1 MLKVAFYLDN
11 DSLGSVDLSGLLDGN
26 PGVGGTEY
34 QFLLVSY
41 LLEQKST
48 LIEPTLIV
56 KCNISAPHKSMHQV
70 NKTNSL

>member
-11 DSLGSVDLSGLLDGN
+11 DSLGSTDLTNLLDGN

-41 LLEQKST
+41 LLEKNSS
-48 LIEPTLIV
+48 LIEPMLIS
-56 KCNISAPHKSMHQV
+56 KCKTSAPHKLKYEV
-70 NKTNSL
+70 KA